1 MKRFIQYVFTA
12 VLIST
17 LVFAVGCG
25 SDEGDEETNETPQG
39 GEQSFA
45 TDLLNQPIKTTAVV
59 DSFVN
64 SAAAAKKETVTGIV
78 LDPSKTAKENADA
91 VKAALKNSV
100 GNATCLTI
108 TAGATEVEF
117 TAVFISSCKIVQAG
131 VNVEGTIKVSVAV
144 AGNNVTATLQLT
156 NVTLDGQG
164 PLNGTASVSYSGS
177 ATYSV
182 AINTTTS
189 SAVFNFAGSYALT
202 NKIATIN
209 GTGDYTKNA
218 VMYAFTLNNV
228 TWKVG
233 ECYPNGGSVEIK
245 INRLTETLAFNAQTP
260 TTGKATLTVG
270 RKSQE
275 VTLLAYGSCPP
286 AK

>member
-1 MKRFIQYVFTA
+1 MKKFCLYAIAASFILSLALTA
-12 VLIST
+12 
-17 LVFAVGCG
+17 GCG
-25 SDEGDEETNETPQG
+25 SDDGNNETTETPQG

-45 TDLLNQPIKTTAVV
+45 TELLNQPVKTTAVV

-64 SAAAAKKETVTGIV
+64 ASASVKKETITGIV
-78 LDPSKTAKENADA
+78 LDASKTAKENAEA
-91 VKAALKNSV
+91 VKASIIKSV
-100 GNATCLTI
+100 SNASCLTI

-117 TAVFISSCKIVQAG
+117 TAVFNSSCKIVQAG
-131 VNVEGTIKVSVAV
+131 INVEGTIKVSVTA
-144 AGNNVTATLQLT
+144 AGGKVTVTLQMT
-156 NVTLDGQG
+156 NVALDGQG
-164 PLNGTASVSYSGS
+164 PLNGTASASYSGG

-182 AINTTTS
+182 TVNTTTS
-189 SAVFNFAGSYALT
+189 SAVFNFAGSYVLS
-202 NKIATIN
+202 NKTATIN

-218 VMYAFTLNNV
+218 VIYAFTLNNV

-233 ECYPNGGSVEIK
+233 DCYPNGGSVEIR

-260 TTGKATLTVG
+260 ATGKATLTVG

-286 AK
+286 AE